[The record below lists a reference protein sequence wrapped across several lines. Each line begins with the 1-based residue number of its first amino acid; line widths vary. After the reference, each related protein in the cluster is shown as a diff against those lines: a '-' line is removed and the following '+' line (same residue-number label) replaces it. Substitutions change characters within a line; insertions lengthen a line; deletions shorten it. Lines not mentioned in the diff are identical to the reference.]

1 MKIVIAPD
9 SFKGSLTSPQ
19 VCAAIEKGI
28 RKADG
33 NADIVS
39 IPMADGGE
47 GTVDALM
54 NVLGGSKIQVWVKD
68 PLFREI
74 KAEYGILEDN
84 TAVIEM
90 ASASGLALLIPEER
104 NPMNTTTYGT
114 GELILDAL
122 NRGCRNFIIGIGG
135 SATNDG
141 GIGMVAAL
149 GAKFYDQE
157 GNTIDLTGA
166 GLLRLHSIDL
176 SRLDKRIQECQF
188 KVFCDVEN
196 PLYGPQGATYVY
208 ARQKGADDAMIEKL
222 DMGLRHLS
230 EIIEK
235 DLGKQVAFIPGAG
248 AAGGLGAGLLA
259 FLNAKLEKGID
270 MMMETVNFHEQI
282 KDADLIITGEGR
294 MDKQT
299 GYGKTV
305 YGVIKAAKLQGIPV
319 IGICGSIGD
328 GVEELYSEGLTAV
341 FSIINRPMS
350 LQEAMEETYELL
362 TSTAENIMRLFTKTP
377 TTYLNT
383 RATSQDH
390 REIP

>member
-9 SFKGSLTSPQ
+9 SFKGSLTSSQ
-19 VCAAIEKGI
+19 VCAAIEKGV
-28 RKADG
+28 RKAYE

-39 IPMADGGE
+39 IPIADGGE

-90 ASASGLALLIPEER
+90 ASASGLALLTPEER

-222 DMGLRHLS
+222 DIGLRRLS

-362 TSTAENIMRLFTKTP
+362 TSTAENIMRIFIKTKK
-377 TTYLNT
+377 
-383 RATSQDH
+383 A
-390 REIP
+390 